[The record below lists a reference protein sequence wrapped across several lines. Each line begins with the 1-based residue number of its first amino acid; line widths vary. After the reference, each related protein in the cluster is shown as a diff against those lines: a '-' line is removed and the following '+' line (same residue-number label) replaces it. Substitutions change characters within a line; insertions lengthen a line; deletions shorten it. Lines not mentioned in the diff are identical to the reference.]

1 MNDSDGYWVFTGS
14 LALARRVLTFLK
26 RRGSETVTQ
35 PGSRG
40 REMAGQKPDSEA
52 AGPLRSALALPA
64 CKCIVWSQGLE
75 CSVQGILDSLA
86 ALCEVATPRAG
97 RWSGTDAVASLHVEL
112 KKKKFEIRFT

>member
-1 MNDSDGYWVFTGS
+1 MWT
-14 LALARRVLTFLK
+14 
-26 RRGSETVTQ
+26 
-35 PGSRG
+35 
-40 REMAGQKPDSEA
+40 EA

-112 KKKKFEIRFT
+112 KKKKIEIRFT